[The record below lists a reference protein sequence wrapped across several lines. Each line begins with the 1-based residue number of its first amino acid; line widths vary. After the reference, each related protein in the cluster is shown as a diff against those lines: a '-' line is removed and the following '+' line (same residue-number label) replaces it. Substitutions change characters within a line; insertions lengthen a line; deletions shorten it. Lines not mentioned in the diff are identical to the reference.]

1 MAQQSNT
8 VMAQQTNTALP
19 PQSNT
24 ALPQQL
30 VQSNASESAEL
41 VLGQNQSLSPST
53 DTKVSNQAAEIGQ
66 NTQAAS
72 GNAASAVIGS
82 QSFPQ
87 NDQGNKS
94 RKAEPTQIDFQP
106 KLQAGQSTGTSLD
119 GALQRMM
126 EPVREGQAASRPAA
140 ETVSVNAG
148 AQPTRHAAASAPVI
162 VSQTVSTTATIAAG
176 QIGVSD
182 AEALLD
188 PMLSEPA
195 GLSQLLTEA
204 VMSPG
209 TTHRPETP
217 RLVAVQLAEALAT
230 KGERNI
236 DVALNPEELGR
247 VKMRVTTTD
256 TSVIVMITTERPETG
271 DLMRRHINE
280 LAEEFRRMGFEDISF
295 EFSGEGMSGQMGE
308 GGEQGDSPNSES
320 SEASDSGVVAD
331 NMPKPAQ
338 QNLRLGETGLDM
350 RI

>member
-1 MAQQSNT
+1 MFKNIQSGTAFDAVKSTPAPKANSPESARNGATFQNYYSASEKHQGAVGATVQSESGRASDTEKIGATDATPSELSSGAVGQSKPKLGEGLDESEGVDAIQLDVVESELPLLPSDALSKEGGVGTTAMPNGTGEETNSDVVGSALGAATPTPEADRMGSEAKNAGTRSEQPASGETVRRTAHRSIAEMRMTATQSNTAMAQQSNTAMAQQSDTAMAQQSNT

-126 EPVREGQAASRPAA
+126 EQ
-140 ETVSVNAG
+140 
-148 AQPTRHAAASAPVI
+148 
-162 VSQTVSTTATIAAG
+162 
-176 QIGVSD
+176 
-182 AEALLD
+182 
-188 PMLSEPA
+188 
-195 GLSQLLTEA
+195 
-204 VMSPG
+204 
-209 TTHRPETP
+209 
-217 RLVAVQLAEALAT
+217 
-230 KGERNI
+230 
-236 DVALNPEELGR
+236 
-247 VKMRVTTTD
+247 
-256 TSVIVMITTERPETG
+256 
-271 DLMRRHINE
+271 
-280 LAEEFRRMGFEDISF
+280 
-295 EFSGEGMSGQMGE
+295 
-308 GGEQGDSPNSES
+308 
-320 SEASDSGVVAD
+320 
-331 NMPKPAQ
+331 
-338 QNLRLGETGLDM
+338 
-350 RI
+350 